1 MKLKYVL
8 LFVSLVAP
16 ARAQWIVNDPVNTA
30 VNSAVQAGQ
39 AANHIEILRQ
49 WAAQLEQLNR
59 QLRELESQ
67 LAVQRRIRDVMGDPA
82 AAGAGMALR
91 DLDAS
96 DLARTYGDP
105 LSATRRLAN
114 AIDSLRR
121 TSDGIY
127 RQLDDRTALG
137 RDFTRQEPLYRR
149 YAAVESQADNLAN
162 VHMETGARSVALQGE
177 IATTLEQLRGAST
190 QAEVDK
196 YNAKLA
202 ALAGQLA
209 HLDAQRRDEADKL
222 QAQQILNENQAAK
235 ERQDFLEKQMAEER
249 QTLAVVGA
257 WQQTVKVT
265 PTNYARP

>member
-1 MKLKYVL
+1 MKYFI
-8 LFVSLVAP
+8 LFVVLVAS

-67 LAVQRRIRDVMGDPA
+67 LAVQQRIRDVMGDPT
-82 AAGAGMALR
+82 AAGAGMTLR
-91 DLDAS
+91 DLGAR
-96 DLARTYGDP
+96 DLAHTYGDT
-105 LSATRRLAN
+105 LAATRRLAS

-149 YAAVESQADNLAN
+149 YAAVESQADNLAT
-162 VHMETGARSVALQGE
+162 VHAETGIRSVALQGE
-177 IATTLEQLRGAST
+177 IATTIEQLRGAST

-196 YNAKLA
+196 HNAKLA
-202 ALAGQLA
+202 VLAGQLA

-235 ERQDFLEKQMAEER
+235 ERQDLFEKEIAEER
-249 QTLAVVGA
+249 QTLTVVGA
-257 WQQTVKVT
+257 WQQSVKVT
-265 PTNYARP
+265 PTSYVRP

>member
-1 MKLKYVL
+1 MKYIL
-8 LFVSLVAP
+8 LFFSYVAS
-16 ARAQWIVNDPVNTA
+16 ASAQWIVNDPVNTA

-59 QLRELESQ
+59 QLRELQAQ
-67 LAVQRRIRDVMGDPA
+67 LAVQQRIRDVMGDPT

-91 DLDAS
+91 DLGAS
-96 DLARTYGDP
+96 ELARSYGDT
-105 LSATRRLAN
+105 LAATRRLAN

-127 RQLDDRTALG
+127 RKLDDRTALG
-137 RDFTRQEPLYRR
+137 RDFARQEPLYRR

-162 VHMETGARSVALQGE
+162 VHAETGARSVTLQGE
-177 IATTLEQLRGAST
+177 IATTLEQLRGAAT

-196 YNAKLA
+196 HNAKLA
-202 ALAGQLA
+202 VLAGQIA
-209 HLDAQRRDEADKL
+209 HLHAQRRDEADKL
-222 QAQQILNENQAAK
+222 QTQQILNENQAAK
-235 ERQDFLEKQMAEER
+235 ERQDFLERQLAEER
-249 QTLAVVGA
+249 QTLAIVGT
-257 WQQTVKVT
+257 WQQAVKVT

>member
-1 MKLKYVL
+1 MKHFA
-8 LFVSLVAP
+8 LFILLVAS

-39 AANHIEILRQ
+39 AANHLEILRQ

-67 LAVQRRIRDVMGDPA
+67 LAVQQRIRDVMGDPT

-91 DLDAS
+91 DLGAS
-96 DLARTYGDP
+96 DLAHTYGDT
-105 LSATRRLAN
+105 LAATRRLAN

-127 RQLDDRTALG
+127 RQLDDHTALG
-137 RDFTRQEPLYRR
+137 RDFSRQDPLYRR
-149 YAAVESQADNLAN
+149 YAAVENQADNLAT
-162 VHMETGARSVALQGE
+162 VHAETATRSVALQSE
-177 IATTLEQLRGAST
+177 IAATLEQLRSAAT

-196 YNAKLA
+196 HNAKLA
-202 ALAGQLA
+202 VLAGQLA

-235 ERQDFLEKQMAEER
+235 ERQDFLERQLAEER
-249 QTLAVVGA
+249 QTLAIVGA
-257 WQQTVKVT
+257 WQQSVKVT